1 MRTSINATTRFAT
14 ALNQG
19 KRYYKVYATITLY
32 GTLPQGQQRVY
43 ELDNETI
50 IQNGVKLEQS
60 TSENNKFTV
69 GSFIL
74 DKLTLTLYN
83 DDGRFNDPIFT
94 NADVDLVI
102 SLDGLAKNDGVQIGR
117 FKVTNVTGRNTSLIS
132 LVCMDYGVKLNKPY
146 VGSPIV
152 FGSGTTAK
160 AIDIVHDCLSQCSVD
175 CPNNLASMLIVP
187 DEYFPNPEDGEI
199 TCGQVISAI
208 AQLNCRYVKMDAN
221 GELTFRWYHGTADAT
236 VNNVFGFTYGSEEL
250 HYTGIKLKT
259 EAKHRTNTTASG
271 QQNQETMPYISTA
284 GESDYMYVIENNPML
299 QLKLNNANSNT
310 QATSF
315 SDAIKDRI
323 WAVLSSRTFTPV
335 KINALWNPFLEAGD
349 TITTSLRI
357 GGTKRTVTTV
367 INNVSWS
374 VGGQA
379 TYSCEAEIPSR
390 NVSQSMS
397 ATSIVERQLKKLL
410 KQHVSDFQNAYD
422 NMLSDIAHATGFHVT
437 EITQSG
443 GSVIQYYHNGNPDVD
458 RDGQGNIIY
467 IDYEDETTHIV
478 HREPSFST
486 ATFLIKHAGSVIAAS
501 TDNGETWNWAINV
514 DGNFIAQQI
523 ATHKLIADQAL
534 IGDLTVRKYCDDHLY
549 EEGEDNT
556 IMMQLTLPYI
566 DDLGNEHL
574 GRALL
579 NADQVSI
586 TSGLSDGQ
594 LKTLAQAFE
603 ETSKVWFS
611 NEEPTANNYPASSW
625 TTDAVRLQH
634 VGDICVNAKN
644 GKSYRYEHLV
654 QGQYYKFSQDSEL
667 AVHGSYSDEITI
679 YYQRDGRYYKAGT
692 FKGKEL
698 SDKKFF
704 VPSNK
709 MYMYY
714 KSYDYE
720 KAEYRDNTG
729 TIINGTYFA
738 YDSKGF
744 GTLDDLQVESL
755 PNIAATTVS
764 VSNWQTI
771 STRSAWLQNDIG
783 NVAYGF
789 NKHNTRRT
797 NGYIRNEE
805 RRYDITTHTDSDFAT
820 NFGVEKYAW
829 QEIENYELNTPAKI
843 LEKLT
848 DGFAME
854 GIYMQNGKLYINM
867 SYLRS
872 GAIQIA
878 SSTNPSDEILYAGY
892 DSSVQK
898 NVLRMTPD
906 LLTITA
912 NNFKISSGGSDK
924 TFENYLQQDLLTQA
938 KLIELINGNALQQ
951 GLYLLN
957 GQLYISFN
965 YARGGEL
972 ALGGAVTGSSSDE
985 TANTYEKGKLT
996 VYSGSNPPK
1005 VVGFWAGSS
1014 LCQYREKA
1022 NNTYHSLNLTRT
1034 WEKTTLHF
1042 LVTNPAEINY
1052 IFKDYNVVGYNKS
1065 SGAYTASAT
1074 NAYSTSYNYYS
1085 VREQLGAG
1093 YKLCTDNLEI
1103 YGGSVTHDSINDSS
1117 SSNSYT
1123 KPVVS
1128 LGATSQRLSLDLIA
1142 LSGSFGSIS
1151 GYVTGLDIKLASATY
1166 RHVNDNDHTLFGLE
1180 GFNRFNSGYNYW
1192 RAYTGYPWRFKYDTY
1207 FDSYTYYNNYTYYN
1221 QTVYYEGSALFYNTM
1236 ACYYKDSENVSH
1248 VAFQVS
1254 SSSNGNISCYRPL
1267 QIGYISPITSSAT
1280 LALGSNN
1287 IVGYISASSKRIKD
1301 IDRKL
1306 NESDIEALYDIS
1318 VYCAKYKDGYL
1329 SESDQRNGKYYPM
1342 FIAEDVEEF
1351 FPDAVDLDEDGNAR
1365 DWNYRVLVPAMFQ
1378 MIKSQKEELTAM
1390 REEKRLLAD
1399 KVSSLEDRLKKL
1411 ETLLL
1416 NES

>member
-19 KRYYKVYATITLY
+19 KRYYKAYATITLY

-102 SLDGLAKNDGVQIGR
+102 SLDGLAKNDGVRIGR
-117 FKVTNVTGRNTSLIS
+117 FKVTDVTGRNTSLIS

-152 FGSGTTAK
+152 FGSSTTAK
-160 AIDIVHDCLSQCSVD
+160 AIDIIHDCLSQCSVD
-175 CPNNLASMLIVP
+175 CPNNLASMLIAP

-208 AQLNCRYVKMDAN
+208 AQLNCRYVKMDAE
-221 GELTFRWYHGTADAT
+221 GKLTFRWYHGTADAT

-323 WAVLSSRTFTPV
+323 WAVLSTRTFTPV

-458 RDGQGNIIY
+458 RDIQGNIIY
-467 IDYEDETTHIV
+467 NDYYDEDTGINR
-478 HREPSFST
+478 REPSFST

-534 IGDLTVRKYCDDHLY
+534 IGDLTVRKYCDDHMY
-549 EEGEDNT
+549 DEGESNT

-566 DDLGNEHL
+566 DDLGDEHF

-579 NADQVSI
+579 NADQISI

-594 LKTLAQAFE
+594 LKTLAEAFA
-603 ETSKVWFS
+603 ETAKVWFA
-611 NEEPTANNYPASSW
+611 NEEPTANNYPASNW
-625 TTDAVRLQH
+625 TTDAVKMQH

-644 GKSYRYEHLV
+644 GKSYRYEHQV
-654 QGQYYKFSQDSEL
+654 QGQYYRFSQDSEL
-667 AVHGSYSDEITI
+667 AVHGSSKDVMTV
-679 YYQRDGRYYKAGT
+679 YYQRDGRYYRAGT
-692 FKGKEL
+692 FEGKEVA
-698 SDKKFF
+698 SKEFF

-709 MYMYY
+709 MYLYY

-729 TIINGTYFA
+729 TIINGTFFEYA
-738 YDSKGF
+738 YKGY
-744 GTLDDLQVESL
+744 GTLDDVQVESL
-755 PNIAATTVS
+755 PNIAATTIS
-764 VSNWQTI
+764 TPNWQTV

-783 NVAYGF
+783 NTAYAF

-805 RRYDITTHTDSDFAT
+805 RRYDITTHSDSDFAT
-820 NFGVEKYAW
+820 NYGGSKYGW
-829 QEIENYELNTPAKI
+829 TEIENYELNTPAKI

-878 SSTNPSDEILYAGY
+878 SSTDPSDTILYAGY
-892 DSSVQK
+892 NPTTQK
-898 NVLRMTPD
+898 NELKIKAD
-906 LLTITA
+906 SLSIT
-912 NNFKISSGGSDK
+912 SGGSYK
-924 TFENYLQQDLLTQA
+924 TVEQILSGQLNQQAIID
-938 KLIELINGNALQQ
+938 
-951 GLYLLN
+951 LLN
-957 GQLYISFN
+957 GPSGDGFYASDGKVYIKFTF
-965 YARGGEL
+965 AKGGEL
-972 ALGGAVTGSSSDE
+972 ALGGAVSGSSSDE
-985 TANTYEKGKLT
+985 TEQTYARGKLKI
-996 VYSGSNPPK
+996 YSENDK
-1005 VVGFWAGSS
+1005 VVGFWAGNALS
-1014 LCQYREKA
+1014 QYREKV

-1034 WEKTTLHF
+1034 WEKTQMYF

-1052 IFKDYNVVGYNKS
+1052 IFKDYNIVGYNKS

-1093 YKLCTDNLEI
+1093 YKLCTHYLEI
-1103 YGGSVTHDSINDSS
+1103 YGGSTTHDSINNNSS
-1117 SSNSYT
+1117 SSSYT

-1128 LGATSQRLSLDLIA
+1128 LGATSQVLNLDLRT
-1142 LSGSFGSIS
+1142 LSGSFGSVS
-1151 GYVTGLDIKLASATY
+1151 GNITGLDIKLAGSTY

-1180 GFNRFNSGYNYW
+1180 GFNRFNSGYHYW
-1192 RAYTGYPWRFKYDTY
+1192 RAYTGYPWRFKYETY
-1207 FDSYTYYNNYTYYN
+1207 FDSDGYFNGPTHFSQPSYFD
-1221 QTVYYEGSALFYNTM
+1221 GSVTLNSSFT
-1236 ACYYKDSENVSH
+1236 CYYKDSSDNYSTAVVKNNSSIQFWFPVQLFNLDH
-1248 VAFQVS
+1248 V
-1254 SSSNGNISCYRPL
+1254 
-1267 QIGYISPITSSAT
+1267 TSGGHLVFKADGST
-1280 LALGSNN
+1280 LAYLSE
-1287 IVGYISASSKRIKD
+1287 SSKRIKD

-1306 NESDIEALYDIS
+1306 NESDVEALYDIS
-1318 VYCAKYKDGYL
+1318 VYRAKYKDGYL

>member
-1 MRTSINATTRFAT
+1 MRTTVNATTRFAT

-19 KRYYKVYATITLY
+19 KRYYKAYATITLY

-102 SLDGLAKNDGVQIGR
+102 SLDGLTKNDGVRIGR
-117 FKVTNVTGRNTSLIS
+117 FKVTDVTGRNTSLIS

-146 VGSPIV
+146 VATPSV
-152 FGSGTTAK
+152 FSSGTTAN
-160 AIDIVHDCLSQCSVD
+160 AIDIIHDCLSQCGVYST
-175 CPNNLASMLIVP
+175 NLASQLIAP
-187 DEYFPNPEDGEI
+187 NEAFPNPEDGEI

-437 EITQSG
+437 EITQSD

-458 RDGQGNIIY
+458 RDIQSNIIY
-467 IDYEDETTHIV
+467 NDYYDEDTGINR
-478 HREPSFST
+478 REPSFST

-523 ATHKLIADQAL
+523 AAHKLIADQAL
-534 IGDLTVRKYCDDHLY
+534 IGDLTVRKYCDDHMY
-549 EEGEDNT
+549 DEGEDNT

-566 DDLGNEHL
+566 DDLGDEHF

-579 NADQVSI
+579 NADQISI

-594 LKTLAQAFE
+594 LKTLAEAFA
-603 ETSKVWFS
+603 ETAKVWFA
-611 NEEPTANNYPASSW
+611 NEEPTASNYPASNW
-625 TTDAVRLQH
+625 TTDAIKLQH

-644 GKSYRYEHLV
+644 GKSYRYEHQV
-654 QGQYYKFSQDSEL
+654 QGQYYRFSQDSEL
-667 AVHGSYSDEITI
+667 AVHGSSKDVMTV
-679 YYQRDGRYYKAGT
+679 YYQRDGRYYRAGT
-692 FKGKEL
+692 FEGKEVA
-698 SDKKFF
+698 SKEFF

-709 MYMYY
+709 MYLYY

-729 TIINGTYFA
+729 TIINGTFFEYA
-738 YDSKGF
+738 YKGY
-744 GTLDDLQVESL
+744 GTLDDVQVESL
-755 PNIAATTVS
+755 PNIAATTIS
-764 VSNWQTI
+764 TSNWQTV

-783 NVAYGF
+783 NTAYAF

-805 RRYDITTHTDSDFAT
+805 RRYDITTHSDSDFAT
-820 NFGVEKYAW
+820 NYGGSKYGW
-829 QEIENYELNTPAKI
+829 TEIENYELNTPAKI

-957 GQLYISFN
+957 GQLYISFS

-972 ALGGAVTGSSSDE
+972 ALGGAVSGSSTDE
-985 TANTYEKGKLT
+985 TQNTYSRGKLT
-996 VYSGSNPPK
+996 VYSENDK
-1005 VVGFWAGSS
+1005 VVGFWSGNALS
-1014 LCQYREKA
+1014 QYRERV
-1022 NNTYHSLNLTRT
+1022 NNTYHGLSLVRRWERT
-1034 WEKTTLHF
+1034 DMYF
-1042 LVTNPAEINY
+1042 LDYNNAYPEY
-1052 IFKDYNVVGYNKS
+1052 IFRDYNVVGYNKS

-1085 VREQLGAG
+1085 VREQKGAG
-1093 YKLCTDNLEI
+1093 YKLCTYYLEI
-1103 YGGSVTHDSINDSS
+1103 YGGSVTHDSINDNSS
-1117 SSNSYT
+1117 SSSYT

-1128 LGATSQRLSLDLIA
+1128 LGATSHVLNLDLWT
-1142 LSGSFGSIS
+1142 LSGSFGNVS
-1151 GYVTGLDIKLASATY
+1151 GNITGLDIKLAGSTY

-1207 FDSYTYYNNYTYYN
+1207 FDSHVYYNYYAHYY
-1221 QTVYYEGSALFYNTM
+1221 QTAYYEGSALFYSTL
-1236 ACYYKDSENVSH
+1236 ACYYKDSDNTTH
-1248 VAFQVS
+1248 VGFQVS
-1254 SSSNGNISCYRPL
+1254 SSSSGYISCYRPL
-1267 QIGYISPITSSAT
+1267 QIGNIGPISSSST

-1306 NESDIEALYDIS
+1306 TESDVEALYDIS
-1318 VYCAKYKDGYL
+1318 VYRAKYKDGYL

>member
-1 MRTSINATTRFAT
+1 MRTTVNATTRFAT

-19 KRYYKVYATITLY
+19 KRYYKAYATITLY

-102 SLDGLAKNDGVQIGR
+102 SLDGLAKNDGVRIGR
-117 FKVTNVTGRNTSLIS
+117 FKVTDVTGRNTSLIS

-146 VGSPIV
+146 VATPSV
-152 FGSGTTAK
+152 FSSGTTAN
-160 AIDIVHDCLSQCSVD
+160 AIDIIHDCLSQCGVYST
-175 CPNNLASMLIVP
+175 NLASQLIAP
-187 DEYFPNPEDGEI
+187 NEAFPNPEDGEI

-323 WAVLSSRTFTPV
+323 WAVLSTRTFTPV

-437 EITQSG
+437 EITQSD
-443 GSVIQYYHNGNPDVD
+443 GSIIQYYHNGNPDVD
-458 RDGQGNIIY
+458 RDIQGNIIY
-467 IDYEDETTHIV
+467 NDYYDEDTGINR
-478 HREPSFST
+478 REPSFST

-534 IGDLTVRKYCDDHLY
+534 IGDLTVRKYCDDHMY
-549 EEGEDNT
+549 DEGEDNT

-566 DDLGNEHL
+566 DDLGDEHF

-579 NADQVSI
+579 NADQISI

-594 LKTLAQAFE
+594 LKTLAEAFA
-603 ETSKVWFS
+603 ETAKVWFA
-611 NEEPTANNYPASSW
+611 NEEPTASNYPASNW
-625 TTDAVRLQH
+625 TTDAVKLQH

-644 GKSYRYEHLV
+644 GKSYRYEYQV
-654 QGQYYKFSQDSEL
+654 QGQYYRFSQDSEL
-667 AVHGSYSDEITI
+667 AVHGSSKDVMTV
-679 YYQRDGRYYKAGT
+679 YYQRDGRYYRAGT
-692 FKGKEL
+692 FEGKEIA
-698 SDKKFF
+698 SKEFF

-709 MYMYY
+709 MYLYY

-729 TIINGTYFA
+729 TIINGTFFEYA
-738 YDSKGF
+738 YKGY
-744 GTLDDLQVESL
+744 GTLDDVQVESL
-755 PNIAATTVS
+755 PNIAATTIS
-764 VSNWQTI
+764 TPNWQTV

-783 NVAYGF
+783 NTAYAF

-805 RRYDITTHTDSDFAT
+805 RRYDITTHSDSDFAT
-820 NFGVEKYAW
+820 NYGGSKYGW
-829 QEIENYELNTPAKI
+829 TEIENYELNTPAKI

-878 SSTNPSDEILYAGY
+878 SSTDPSDTILYAGY
-892 DSSVQK
+892 NPTTQK
-898 NVLRMTPD
+898 NELKIKAD
-906 LLTITA
+906 SLAIT
-912 NNFKISSGGSDK
+912 SGGSYK
-924 TFENYLQQDLLTQA
+924 TVEQILSGQLNQQAIID
-938 KLIELINGNALQQ
+938 
-951 GLYLLN
+951 LLN
-957 GQLYISFN
+957 GPSGDGFYASGGKVYIKFTF
-965 YARGGEL
+965 AKGGEL
-972 ALGGAVTGSSSDE
+972 ALGGAVSGSSSDE
-985 TANTYEKGKLT
+985 SENTYAKGKLKI
-996 VYSGSNPPK
+996 YSENDK
-1005 VVGFWAGSS
+1005 VVGFWAGNALS
-1014 LCQYREKA
+1014 QYRERV
-1022 NNTYHSLNLTRT
+1022 NNTYHGLNLVRRWERT
-1034 WEKTTLHF
+1034 DMYF
-1042 LVTNPAEINY
+1042 LDYNNAYPEY
-1052 IFKDYNVVGYNKS
+1052 IFRDYNIVGYNKS
-1065 SGAYTASAT
+1065 SGTYTASAT

-1085 VREQLGAG
+1085 VREQKGAG
-1093 YKLCTDNLEI
+1093 YKLCTNYLEI
-1103 YGGSVTHDSINDSS
+1103 YGGSTTHDSINDSS
-1117 SSNSYT
+1117 SSSSYT

-1128 LGATSQRLSLDLIA
+1128 LGATSQVLNLDLRT
-1142 LSGSFGSIS
+1142 LSGSFGSVS
-1151 GYVTGLDIKLASATY
+1151 GNITGLDIKLAGSTY

-1180 GFNRFNSGYNYW
+1180 GFNRFNSGYHYW
-1192 RAYTGYPWRFKYDTY
+1192 RAYTGYPWRFKYETY
-1207 FDSYTYYNNYTYYN
+1207 FDSDGYFNGPTHFN
-1221 QTVYYEGSALFYNTM
+1221 QPSYFDGSVTLYSTFT
-1236 ACYYKDSENVSH
+1236 CYYKDSSDNYSTAIVKNNSSIQFWFPVQLFNLDH
-1248 VAFQVS
+1248 V
-1254 SSSNGNISCYRPL
+1254 
-1267 QIGYISPITSSAT
+1267 TSGGHLVFKTDGST
-1280 LALGSNN
+1280 LAYLSE
-1287 IVGYISASSKRIKD
+1287 SSKRIKD

-1306 NESDIEALYDIS
+1306 TEDDVKALYDIS
-1318 VYCAKYKDGYL
+1318 VYRAKYKDGYL

-1390 REEKRLLAD
+1390 QEEKRLLAD